1 MFKKNKKGEI
11 YASKDSEVK
20 EYHKLKKINQKILNL
35 SDNFWNWPS
44 ATTLTR
50 PSLARILHLNDLY
63 KQNLNNCGHII
74 EFGVQYGTSSLMLYN
89 LREIYE
95 PNNYNRKIISFDT
108 FEGFKNISSYD
119 SNNSKIG
126 DYNTCKDYEK
136 TLNEIFES
144 NQKLN
149 SKTNIKKH
157 SIIKGD
163 ASVTFKNWS
172 KNNKGIIISLAILDM
187 DIFKPTFEVLK
198 ILKKHLTKGSI
209 IAFDEINHEKFPGET
224 IALMKSF
231 KLEEI
236 NLIQSKF
243 LTHAAWF
250 KI

>member
-1 MFKKNKKGEI
+1 MFKKNNKVEV
-11 YASKDSEVK
+11 YSSKDTEIK
-20 EYHKLKKINQKILNL
+20 EYEKLKKINQKILDL

-63 KQNLNNCGHII
+63 KENLNNTGHII
-74 EFGVQYGTSSLMLYN
+74 EFGVQYGTSSLILYN

-95 PNNYNRKIISFDT
+95 SNNYNRKIISFDT
-108 FEGFKNISSYD
+108 FKGFRNLSSYD
-119 SNNSKIG
+119 SSKSKIG
-126 DYNTCKDYEK
+126 DYSTSENYEK
-136 TLNEIFES
+136 TLNEIFEI

-163 ASVTFKNWS
+163 ASLTFKNWS
-172 KNNKGIIISLAILDM
+172 KKNKGAIISLAILDM

-198 ILKKHLTKGSI
+198 YLKKHLTKGSI
-209 IAFDEINHEKFPGET
+209 IAFDEINHEEFPGET

-231 KLEEI
+231 KLENI
-236 NLIQSKF
+236 NLTQSKF